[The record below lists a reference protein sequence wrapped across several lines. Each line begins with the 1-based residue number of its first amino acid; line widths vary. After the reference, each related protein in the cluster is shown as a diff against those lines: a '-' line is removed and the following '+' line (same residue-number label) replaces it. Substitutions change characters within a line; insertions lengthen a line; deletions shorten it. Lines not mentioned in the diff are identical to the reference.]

1 MLYSAKKVDASE
13 YFHSSTRTGC
23 VRKSGLSRHSMEWR
37 ISSAPFSSSP
47 VNRKYLHTLR
57 TSEDYA

>member
-13 YFHSSTRTGC
+13 YFHSSTRKGC
-23 VRKSGLSRHSMEWR
+23 VRKSGMRR
-37 ISSAPFSSSP
+37 TSSAPFSNSP
-47 VNRKYLHTLR
+47 VNKKYLHTLR

>member
-13 YFHSSTRTGC
+13 YFHSSTRKGC
-23 VRKSGLSRHSMEWR
+23 VRKSGLSKQSMEWR
-37 ISSAPFSSSP
+37 TSSAPFSNSP
-47 VNRKYLHTLR
+47 VNKKYLHTLR